1 MELVRLIVMCGL
13 SGSGKS
19 TVAKEL
25 AAKYNATIFSSDA
38 LREELFGDVNEQK
51 HNQEL
56 FAELHRRIKECL
68 RHGKSA
74 IYDACNL
81 NYKKRMAFLAELKNI
96 QCSRICVLVA
106 TPYEEC
112 LKRNAA
118 RDRKVPEY
126 VIERQY
132 RQFDV
137 PCQYYEGWG
146 RVDVVFPE
154 GLKRRRAIDFLD
166 SVNNFSQDN
175 PHHALTL
182 GGHCNATWEY
192 LWDKYGELNRRS
204 AVLMRAGALH
214 DCGKCFTKTFTNSK
228 GEPTDV
234 AHYYNHEHT
243 GSYDSLFYGPEEQA
257 LDVAVLIRWH
267 MMPYVWEKDNNG
279 KLHSKYR
286 RLWGEWLYED
296 IMRLHEADKA
306 AH

>member
-1 MELVRLIVMCGL
+1 MELVRLIMMCGL

-51 HNQEL
+51 RNQEL
-56 FAELHRRIKECL
+56 FVELHRRIKECL
-68 RHGKSA
+68 RNGKSA

-112 LKRNAA
+112 LRRNAV

-154 GLKRRRAIDFLD
+154 CLKRKSTLNFLN
-166 SVNNFSQDN
+166 SVRDFSQDN
-175 PHHALTL
+175 PHHTLTL
-182 GGHCNATWEY
+182 GEHCEATMDY
-192 LWDKYGELNRRS
+192 LWEACRGSDKRS
-204 AVLMRAGALH
+204 VVLRRAGALH

-234 AHYYNHEHT
+234 AHYYNHEHC

-267 MMPYVWEKDNNG
+267 MRPHTAWKSSEKSMWKD
-279 KLHSKYR
+279 K
-286 RLWGEWLYED
+286 RLWGERLFND
-296 IMRLHEADKA
+296 ICLLHEADKY

>member
-1 MELVRLIVMCGL
+1 MPYFLMLCGL

-25 AAKYNATIFSSDA
+25 AVKYNAIIFSSDA
-38 LREELFGDVNEQK
+38 LRLELYGDVNCQE
-51 HNQEL
+51 HNNNL
-56 FAELHRRIKECL
+56 FVELHRRVKECL
-68 RHGKSA
+68 KSGKSA
-74 IYDACNL
+74 ILDSTNL
-81 NYKKRMAFLAELKNI
+81 NYKKRMGFLAELGKI
-96 QCSRICVLVA
+96 PCTKICVLVA

-112 LKRNAA
+112 LRRNAA
-118 RDRKVPEY
+118 RERKVPEY

-146 RVDVVFPE
+146 LVDIVFPDGME
-154 GLKRRRAIDFLD
+154 RKRAIDFLNQVHD
-166 SVNNFSQDN
+166 FNQDN
-175 PHHALTL
+175 PHHELTL
-182 GGHCNATWEY
+182 GGHCEATLDY
-192 LWDKYGELNRRS
+192 LFETCGDINRRS
-204 AVLMRAGALH
+204 TVLRRAGALH

-228 GEPTDV
+228 GEPTDI

-267 MMPYVWEKDNNG
+267 MMPYVWEKDNNE

-286 RLWGEWLYED
+286 RLWGEQLYQD
-296 IMRLHEADKA
+296 IMKLHEADQA